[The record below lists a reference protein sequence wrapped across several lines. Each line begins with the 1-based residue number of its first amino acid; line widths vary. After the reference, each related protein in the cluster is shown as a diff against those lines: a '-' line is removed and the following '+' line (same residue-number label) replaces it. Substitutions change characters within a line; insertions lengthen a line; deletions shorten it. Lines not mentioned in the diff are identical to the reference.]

1 MASSEVFCDIF
12 NYRLLLPIAII
23 KLLSSKYLIFTV
35 YRDWLKKAL
44 TLCGPEH
51 IEELQLRKLGSEI
64 DKLSLRLSAR
74 VEMNGIGFCHN
85 DLQYGNI
92 MLDEED
98 SSITLIVS
106 SIHL

>member
-1 MASSEVFCDIF
+1 MASSEVLFISLNEQLLFVITITKFLCQVSYLY
-12 NYRLLLPIAII
+12 YRII
-23 KLLSSKYLIFTV
+23 C
-35 YRDWLKKAL
+35 RDWLKKAL

-64 DKLSLRLSAR
+64 DELSYRLSER
-74 VEMNGIGFCHN
+74 IETNKIGFCHN

-98 SSITLIVS
+98 TSITLIVS
-106 SIHL
+106 